1 MDRDN
6 RKSHLAP
13 QLSPAIQD
21 LLRSSDSPSYPA
33 QNEGG
38 VQQTPTSG
46 EIPILGTMV
55 SPRDQ
60 FDSVPTRPPPRSGSG
75 SISLG
80 RAGGA
85 NVHPGLGP
93 RVASTNSVMQHRSR
107 PSGSVAYEDQQPPR
121 RTGSPSMAPPPQRT
135 APPPQR
141 TASPSMAPPQR
152 TASPSMAPP
161 QRTSSPS
168 TATKSTT
175 MSLPMRPAPPS
186 GPLPPAPRRQLTSE
200 ELRRENL
207 RRAMGPGSSSGGRHY

>member
-121 RTGSPSMAPPPQRT
+121 RTGSPSMAPPQRT
-135 APPPQR
+135 APLPQR